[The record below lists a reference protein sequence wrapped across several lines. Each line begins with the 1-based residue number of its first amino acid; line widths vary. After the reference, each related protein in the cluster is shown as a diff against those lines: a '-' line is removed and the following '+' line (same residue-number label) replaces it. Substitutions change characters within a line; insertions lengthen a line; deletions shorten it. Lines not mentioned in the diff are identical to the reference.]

1 MDIATTIDVDVDI
14 ETERNEA
21 MMKATGMLVTSL
33 TKNGDIPKNTEDKC
47 MNLQLYVTKSL
58 MWTTCPVVFL
68 LSCAGSNADREWTL
82 PCLRFEVEQSS

>member
-47 MNLQLYVTKSL
+47 MNF
-58 MWTTCPVVFL
+58 TTVRDEIIDVDC
-68 LSCAGSNADREWTL
+68 LSSR
-82 PCLRFEVEQSS
+82 RYSSFHASAKMLIVS